1 MNRNHGQMSY
11 LRRWL
16 RFNAVGLVGV
26 LVQLAILQWLTHG
39 LFLQYQV
46 ATLIAVECTI
56 IHNFVW
62 HVLYTW
68 RDRNLHSPRLIF
80 ARFVQ
85 FHLTNGAVSLAGS
98 LTFMTLLFGHA
109 HVPILISNLV
119 SIVACSLVNFFL
131 GELLVFRVA
140 RERRSSRA
148 HSMQLGLAFR
158 K

>member
-1 MNRNHGQMSY
+1 MNRNHGQTTY

-16 RFNAVGLVGV
+16 RFNAVGIGGV
-26 LVQLAILQWLTHG
+26 LVQLAILQGLTHG
-39 LFLQYQV
+39 LLLHYQA

-68 RDRNLHSPRLIF
+68 RDRHLRSSRLIF
-80 ARFVQ
+80 VRFVQ
-85 FHLTNGAVSLAGS
+85 FQLTNGAVSLAAS

-109 HVPILISNLV
+109 HVPILVSNFV

-131 GELLVFRVA
+131 GELLVFRIA
-140 RERRSSRA
+140 RGRKVSRA